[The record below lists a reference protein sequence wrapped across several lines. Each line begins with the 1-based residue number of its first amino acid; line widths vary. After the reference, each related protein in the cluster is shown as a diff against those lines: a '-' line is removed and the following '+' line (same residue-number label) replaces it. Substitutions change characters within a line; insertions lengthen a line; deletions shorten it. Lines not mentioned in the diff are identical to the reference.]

1 MSEKQS
7 ILLVD
12 DDEQLCTSIGRMFER
27 FGYKVTTAHDG
38 REALDVLS
46 DDNIDLVISDLRMPN
61 VDGIELME
69 EIKRK
74 KIDVPIIFLTAY
86 GEIESYMD
94 LMNMGAFEYLNK
106 PLDVKEILRTARK
119 VLAEREGTTPSA

>member
-27 FGYKVTTAHDG
+27 SGYKVTTAHDG

>member
-1 MSEKQS
+1 MYTKQS

-12 DDEQLCTSIGRMFER
+12 DDEQLCASVGKMFER
-27 FGYKVTTAHDG
+27 SGYKVTTAHDG

-46 DDNIDLVISDLRMPN
+46 DGNVDLVISDLRMPN
-61 VDGIELME
+61 MDGIELME
-69 EIKRK
+69 EIRRK
-74 KIDVPIIFLTAY
+74 KIDTPFIFLTAY

-106 PLDVKEILRTARK
+106 PLDVKEILRTAQK
-119 VLAEREGTTPSA
+119 VLAER